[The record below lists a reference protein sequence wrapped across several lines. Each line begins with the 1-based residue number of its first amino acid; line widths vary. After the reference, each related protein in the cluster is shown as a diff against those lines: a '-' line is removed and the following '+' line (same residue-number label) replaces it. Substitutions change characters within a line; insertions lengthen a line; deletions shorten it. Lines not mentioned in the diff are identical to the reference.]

1 MLSKMRNRKGF
12 TLIELMIVVA
22 IIGILAAIAIPNYLG
37 MQKKAKI
44 RAIGEAGASLKGE
57 LQSWMAAATD
67 AETGVVDFDGNGVI
81 DGADDAIMTGFGGD
95 CSLIPAVWDALHTA
109 GAALP
114 EVSPWNGG
122 DLYLSGAAA
131 GSGQISIACGAPL
144 GPNTCQ
150 ILGWDGDAANVT
162 PLFSDMVSVE

>member
-67 AETGVVDFDGNGVI
+67 AEVGVVDFDGNGVI
-81 DGADDAIMTGFGGD
+81 DAADDAIMTGLGGD
-95 CSLIPAVWDALHTA
+95 CSLIPGVWDALHTA

-122 DLYLSGAAA
+122 DLYFSGAAA
-131 GSGQISIACGAPL
+131 GSGQIDI
-144 GPNTCQ
+144 TCTAVPATC
-150 ILGWDGDAANVT
+150 IINGWDGDLANPT
-162 PLFSDMVSVE
+162 PIFTDMVSVE